1 MAAAAHL
8 RRLREHLSGPVTLG
22 ELSKRLGREGIG
34 LLAFLCALPFLQPIP
49 LAGLGTPI
57 GLFLFAIGVQL
68 ARGHETPY
76 LPRFAAERRLEAPTV
91 SRMLSAAEKLLG
103 FTERFTRP
111 RWAAIANSPRLI
123 GTAIVVLGC
132 IMIIPVFVPFG
143 NPLTAA
149 PLALL
154 GLALLEGDG
163 LLCVLGL
170 AGTLAAVAYHAAFA
184 QLAWHYLRH
193 AAART
198 A

>member
-49 LAGLGTPI
+49 LAGLGTPL
-57 GLFLFAIGVQL
+57 GLFLAAIGIQL

-76 LPRFAAERRLEAPTV
+76 LPRFAADRRLEAATAQ
-91 SRMLSAAEKLLG
+91 RMLAAAEKLFG
-103 FTERFTRP
+103 FMERFTRP
-111 RWAAIANSPRLI
+111 RWPAIVNSPRLI
-123 GTAIVVLGC
+123 GSAIVVLGC

-143 NPLTAA
+143 NPLTAV

-163 LLCVLGL
+163 LLCALGL
-170 AGTLAAVAYHAAFA
+170 AGTLGTMAYHAAFA
-184 QLAWHYLRH
+184 ELAWRFLRH
-193 AAART
+193 AAAK
-198 A
+198 AP